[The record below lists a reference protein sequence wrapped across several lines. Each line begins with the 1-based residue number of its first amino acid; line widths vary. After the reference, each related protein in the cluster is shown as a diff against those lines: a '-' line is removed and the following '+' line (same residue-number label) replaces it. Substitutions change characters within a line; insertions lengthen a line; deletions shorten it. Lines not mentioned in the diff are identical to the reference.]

1 MEREHNTGNRS
12 RKALGFTLFIPAYAL
27 SILLV
32 HLAPTTPCFCSLIV
46 QTMVSA
52 TTCLPVQGTVETQS
66 INDNEQVGHITMTS
80 SRPVAFRQA
89 FGQFNITGG
98 IKGAITGTTPTG
110 EVILEHHIG
119 FPGVGSIISY
129 NDIATFTGQP
139 DSQGNIPVTETAPI
153 TTTAYSGEFAGW
165 TGQLSSNRN
174 SEFYDR
180 SKRF

>member
-1 MEREHNTGNRS
+1 
-12 RKALGFTLFIPAYAL
+12 
-27 SILLV
+27 
-32 HLAPTTPCFCSLIV
+32 
-46 QTMVSA
+46 
-52 TTCLPVQGTVETQS
+52 
-66 INDNEQVGHITMTS
+66 
-80 SRPVAFRQA
+80 
-89 FGQFNITGG
+89 
-98 IKGAITGTTPTG
+98 
-110 EVILEHHIG
+110 LEHHIG

>member
-1 MEREHNTGNRS
+1 
-12 RKALGFTLFIPAYAL
+12 
-27 SILLV
+27 
-32 HLAPTTPCFCSLIV
+32 
-46 QTMVSA
+46 
-52 TTCLPVQGTVETQS
+52 
-66 INDNEQVGHITMTS
+66 MTS